1 MDQRERLRAAIDQA
15 ESDLIAK
22 VNTLEDRA
30 RELKHRIRSSVDL
43 DYQTR
48 EHPWAVFGAALATGL
63 LVGWIS
69 GRHSD

>member
-1 MDQRERLRAAIDQA
+1 MDQRERLRSEIDRAA
-15 ESDLIAK
+15 SDLIAK

-30 RELKHRIRSSVDL
+30 RALRHRIRTSVDL

-48 EHPWAVFGAALATGL
+48 EHPWTVFGAALAAGF

-69 GRHSD
+69 GRRAR